1 MRQGY
6 FAVVQLSH
14 YVRTDMSV
22 NNRASVSASVP
33 ARKMT
38 AQPQQASKDKR
49 LSIQPQPSSLSKQ
62 QKRTQQQRPT
72 PSEAPAAPPATSGCL
87 TGMTEVWWSAKKF
100 AENAALVKTA
110 VGQAINTTVTN
121 NTGINNLLNK
131 LTPKPKPSTF
141 FCGYF
146 LTSSSLHKSFPQ
158 SQKVFCFPLGF
169 FLIKKDAKV
178 CA

>member
-1 MRQGY
+1 
-6 FAVVQLSH
+6 
-14 YVRTDMSV
+14 MSV

-141 FCGYF
+141 FSLVVF
-146 LTSSSLHKSFPQ
+146 LLPSSLHKSFPQ
-158 SQKVFCFPLGF
+158 SQKVFVFHLDF